1 MKGCRIS
8 RCRVLAAVALGT
20 SLMLLPAV
28 ATAADW
34 LRASNVTVEAITDSH
49 NALYD
54 GYRPGDSGVTN
65 QWYRWITKYEK
76 GSGDDADDDFKLFVP
91 KDFAGGWNA
100 KGNSSGIKLSNESG
114 TQVTGDWNGNGSTNK
129 VQVGRDLVE
138 VYRTFDGF
146 SFQIDSKLRSDNYFT
161 IEYLARMGTNSTW
174 GVTNGFYL
182 DNGGINGGDWDNY
195 VTDEVEI
202 PTTYQPPTFMLSVH
216 SEHGTPTPGTVTNL
230 ALSSVVT
237 QTIASMVSG
246 PLGTRYTNTTATL
259 SGLATG
265 LLSVTTSP
273 SNSMIMHATISGI
286 TNDATLTWIWTTQHL
301 ATASAQ
307 GLGSVAPT
315 SLWVNAGA
323 TQTFS
328 ATPETYYQFNGWTGS
343 VVSATNQLSTI
354 VTQSMALTGV
364 FVPSLTPQGTP
375 HHWLAQHGWTN
386 EFEAAAL
393 ADPDGDG
400 LATWQEYLLQDQISP
415 TNGGETIADLGLYTS
430 DSIMDL
436 SMGHLMLQVT
446 SNQQLRLQ
454 LQLEQT
460 ADLTSGSWSNA
471 DPAVEWM
478 QDAPTNKQFYR
489 VRGAE

>member
-1 MKGCRIS
+1 MLRSII
-8 RCRVLAAVALGT
+8 LG
-20 SLMLLPAV
+20 LGLLLPDMAR
-28 ATAADW
+28 ADW

-54 GYRPGDSGVTN
+54 GYRPSDAGVTN
-65 QWYRWITKYEK
+65 QWFRWVTKYEK
-76 GSGDDADDDFKLFVP
+76 GSGDNADDDFKVYVP

-100 KGNSSGIKLSNESG
+100 NGLSKGIKLSSEASG
-114 TQVTGDWNGNGSTNK
+114 EITTKWNGNGSTNK
-129 VQVGRDLVE
+129 VQVDRDLVE
-138 VYRTFDGF
+138 IYRIFDSAPF
-146 SFQIDSKLRSDNYFT
+146 DSDSKLRADNYFT
-161 IEYLARMGTNSTW
+161 VEYLARMGTNSTW
-174 GVTNGFYL
+174 VVTNGFYL
-182 DNGGINGGDWDNY
+182 DNGGHIGGDWHQY
-195 VTDEVEI
+195 ITDSVEI
-202 PTTYQPPTFMLSVH
+202 PTTYQPPTFTLSVH
-216 SEHGTPTPGTVTNL
+216 SEHGTPAPGTVTNL
-230 ALSSVVT
+230 ALGSVVT
-237 QTIASMVSG
+237 QAIASIESG
-246 PLGTRYTNTTATL
+246 PAGTRYTNTTATL
-259 SGLATG
+259 SGLSTG
-265 LLSVTTSP
+265 LLSVATS
-273 SNSMIMHATISGI
+273 STNSMIMHATISGI
-286 TNDATLTWIWTTQHL
+286 TNDATLSWLWTTQHL

-446 SNQQLRLQ
+446 SNQQMRLQ
-454 LQLEQT
+454 LQLEQNE
-460 ADLTSGSWSNA
+460 DLSSESWTNA
-471 DPAVEWM
+471 APAVEWL

-489 VRGAE
+489 VRGTR